1 MSQLIL
7 PPSFNGSQPFVA
19 NGFEH
24 SRNRRVLKYAVQVR
38 DDKAGQIIKC
48 LTVSVDISGGM
59 PPPAIKRRLT
69 EKVINFIAQAY
80 PGQLNLRGIVVGR
93 IDIEI

>member
-7 PPSFNGSQPFVA
+7 PPSLGSQPFVA
-19 NGFEH
+19 NGFDH
-24 SRNRRVLKYAVQVR
+24 SRNRRFLKYAVQVR

-48 LTVSVDISGGM
+48 LTVSVDVSGGM

-93 IDIEI
+93 IDLEI